1 MLIDRIRDRLA
12 SYGIELQDRT
22 QVWAVLAVAAIVV
35 AAVVWLYGSSR
46 PDSVAVRS
54 ESAARA
60 SPEASEAQATTSQS
74 SEATIAVHVAGAV
87 RRPGMVCLAKG
98 ARINDAVQLA
108 GGPLPGADLNAVNLA
123 TKVTDGQQ
131 IVVPRKGE
139 TAATGSTAAAGG
151 QALSGANAGAAG
163 GMAGGGAAGQAGAGQ
178 GAMGGATVELNSAT
192 VAQFDS
198 LPGIGPVLAQRIFDY
213 RNQHGK
219 FTRVEDLRQVEGIGP
234 KKFEQLKSQV
244 TCSP

>member
-1 MLIDRIRDRLA
+1 MLIDRLRDRLA
-12 SYGIELQDRT
+12 SSGIELQDRT

-54 ESAARA
+54 ESTARA
-60 SPEASEAQATTSQS
+60 SPEAAPSQASQASQS

-108 GGPLPGADLNAVNLA
+108 GGALPGADLNAVNLA

-139 TAATGSTAAAGG
+139 IVAAMSG
-151 QALSGANAGAAG
+151 SGAAGAAQLPAG
-163 GMAGGGAAGQAGAGQ
+163 AAADGAAGAGGAGQAGAGQ
-178 GAMGGATVELNSAT
+178 GATGGATVELNSAT

-213 RNQHGK
+213 RTQHGK
-219 FTRVEDLRQVEGIGP
+219 FTKVEDLRQVEGIGP

-244 TCSP
+244 TCGP